1 MSENI
6 EIVFEEINMRFFIN
20 WVKKNDKNGLFIDE
34 VIINSQKKLKEYII
48 EWDQIEKLLMNEN
61 DIAIFINAKK
71 IIIDDINIDNISF
84 QVIKYDLKYDL
95 NILFD
100 SDYYKNC
107 LDKDGILKLYK
118 FSKTFSKL
126 IKAKN
131 YYAGIEPAIDIETR
145 IFDINKIGPFIDF

>member
-6 EIVFEEINMRFFIN
+6 EIVFEEINISFFIN
-20 WVKKNDKNGLFIDE
+20 WIKKIDKNGLFVDE
-34 VIINSQKKLKEYII
+34 VIINLQKNLKEYFID
-48 EWDQIEKLLMNEN
+48 WDQIEKLLINEK

-84 QVIKYDLKYDL
+84 QVIKYELKYDL

-100 SDYYKNC
+100 SDSYKNC
-107 LDKDGILKLYK
+107 LDENEILKLYK
-118 FSKTFSKL
+118 LSKKISKL